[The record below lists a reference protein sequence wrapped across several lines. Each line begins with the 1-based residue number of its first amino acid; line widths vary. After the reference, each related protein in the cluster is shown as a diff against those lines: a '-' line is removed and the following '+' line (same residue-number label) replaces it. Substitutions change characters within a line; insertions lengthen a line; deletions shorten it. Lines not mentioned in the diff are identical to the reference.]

1 MAKQS
6 FPNIKKVHQSV
17 FPNVVFGSSEN
28 MSMKSD
34 LFTFGSL
41 RWPPIILCVY
51 QSSVACFEGDSQ
63 RRQFVGKIK
72 KYFWKNLNLPPRL
85 LKKYVERRW
94 QGAWGNKN
102 PEYISNHNAL
112 IYKSENCDHSNWQS
126 FDLDFEVCMSK
137 ARLGESYIC
146 LSICGIVE
154 IRFFSRGQTS
164 KMILVG
170 TVWERC
176 WRKNSHP
183 HPLSSVHPTKCLS

>member
-51 QSSVACFEGDSQ
+51 QSSVACLEGDSQ

-94 QGAWGNKN
+94 QGAWGLQDKTT
-102 PEYISNHNAL
+102 IQIIFLTTMHSSTSLRIVITQTDRAL
-112 IYKSENCDHSNWQS
+112 IWTLRSACHKQDW
-126 FDLDFEVCMSK
+126 
-137 ARLGESYIC
+137 ESLIFV
-146 LSICGIVE
+146 SVFVE
-154 IRFFSRGQTS
+154 
-164 KMILVG
+164 L
-170 TVWERC
+170 
-176 WRKNSHP
+176 
-183 HPLSSVHPTKCLS
+183 

>member
-51 QSSVACFEGDSQ
+51 QSSVACLEGDSQ

-85 LKKYVERRW
+85 LKKNVERRW
-94 QGAWGNKN
+94 QGEWGQQ
-102 PEYISNHNAL
+102 
-112 IYKSENCDHSNWQS
+112 QS
-126 FDLDFEVCMSK
+126 RVYFEPQCTH
-137 ARLGESYIC
+137 L
-146 LSICGIVE
+146 
-154 IRFFSRGQTS
+154 Q
-164 KMILVG
+164 
-170 TVWERC
+170 VWELWSLKLTELWFGLWGLHVISKTGRVLY
-176 WRKNSHP
+176 
-183 HPLSSVHPTKCLS
+183 LSQYLWNCRNQIL

>member
-72 KYFWKNLNLPPRL
+72 KYFWKNLNLPSSTPQKECWKEMTVSMRATTIQSIFL
-85 LKKYVERRW
+85 TTMHSSTSLRIVITQTDR
-94 QGAWGNKN
+94 
-102 PEYISNHNAL
+102 AL
-112 IYKSENCDHSNWQS
+112 IWTLRSACHKQDW
-126 FDLDFEVCMSK
+126 
-137 ARLGESYIC
+137 ESLIFV
-146 LSICGIVE
+146 SVFVE
-154 IRFFSRGQTS
+154 
-164 KMILVG
+164 L
-170 TVWERC
+170 
-176 WRKNSHP
+176 
-183 HPLSSVHPTKCLS
+183 

>member
-51 QSSVACFEGDSQ
+51 QSSVACLEGDSQ

-94 QGAWGNKN
+94 QGAWGQQDKTTIQSIFLTTMHSSTR
-102 PEYISNHNAL
+102 ELWSLKLTELWFGLWGLHVISKTGRVL
-112 IYKSENCDHSNWQS
+112 YLSQYLWNCRNQ
-126 FDLDFEVCMSK
+126 
-137 ARLGESYIC
+137 
-146 LSICGIVE
+146 
-154 IRFFSRGQTS
+154 
-164 KMILVG
+164 IL
-170 TVWERC
+170 
-176 WRKNSHP
+176 
-183 HPLSSVHPTKCLS
+183 